1 MADKSPRQIALEN
14 GEKHYFTGKPC
25 VNGHLS
31 KRNTSS
37 RGCLTCDLDNSNK
50 RKMLLTAEQA
60 ASRNAYMNSY
70 NANRRVKQAEY
81 GKEYYEKNKEK
92 ILNIKKEYRDSNKLK
107 VSEKKKKYYEEN
119 KSKVLSQ
126 KREYRQAN
134 KDKVNALA
142 KAYKVSKIRRLPKWI
157 GKEEMWLIKEA
168 YALAKLRTSIHGFSW
183 HVDHVVPLQGELVS
197 GLHIP
202 ENLQVIPW
210 MENIKKKNKHTVV

>member
-1 MADKSPRQIALEN
+1 MAVKFCNTCHI
-14 GEKHYFTGKPC
+14 EKEVSEFYP
-25 VNGHLS
+25 
-31 KRNTSS
+31 
-37 RGCLTCDLDNSNK
+37 
-50 RKMLLTAEQA
+50 
-60 ASRNAYMNSY
+60 
-70 NANRRVKQAEY
+70 ANRGVLGVRGECAVCNKTKKAVY
-81 GKEYYEKNKEK
+81 REKNKER
-92 ILNIKKEYRDSNKLK
+92 LAELKKANYRKHIGKNLA
-107 VSEKKKKYYEEN
+107 
-119 KSKVLSQ
+119 Q

-142 KAYKVSKIRRLPKWI
+142 KAYKVNKMRRLPKWI

-168 YALAKLRTSIHGFSW
+168 YALAKLRTHIHGFSW